1 MLLKCNLSNH
11 NYNNLQLRI
20 FQIEIYTI
28 SIISSEIFVV
38 EDCLKV
44 WHFDNTT
51 QYHTISGGSGTIS
64 VSDGEFKGGCA
75 FLDETFD
82 NNSSWILECDA
93 IFLGGSTGI
102 GLTEPNTV
110 RRQNLRMLKINQSG
124 AFGYSNNSNTW
135 VTVQNLGEF
144 DKLSL
149 FVTSYSVNGNLGNH
163 TEAIFFII
171 CIFGNIINVV
181 MEEGIF
187 RGLFQNLFERRYS
200 FWPSAIF
207 ASLLFGLWHCVGPI
221 RSFTDGDSNRMQ
233 LIMNLLILIGSST
246 LIGLKYAMLSKITGS
261 LYAGMADHFVNN
273 TIINIL
279 HVVSISEIDQLQ
291 IIRISIAQTV
301 SFIIVFIVYYSKTIN
316 GCKK

>member
-1 MLLKCNLSNH
+1 VVSK
-11 NYNNLQLRI
+11 
-20 FQIEIYTI
+20 I
-28 SIISSEIFVV
+28 S
-38 EDCLKV
+38 
-44 WHFDNTT
+44 
-51 QYHTISGGSGTIS
+51 
-64 VSDGEFKGGCA
+64 
-75 FLDETFD
+75 
-82 NNSSWILECDA
+82 
-93 IFLGGSTGI
+93 
-102 GLTEPNTV
+102 
-110 RRQNLRMLKINQSG
+110 LKIVTIDMEKNINKNKIWIYVLTVYFICFCFRFLEYFLIRTDSTFFG
-124 AFGYSNNSNTW
+124 EAFIHKLLGIIVLF
-135 VTVQNLGEF
+135 VTAGFLYITPGEMGFLRSKFSKNLLRGFLLGLLCYFLAYTVEIIIVQNLGEF

-181 MEEGIF
+181 MEEGVF

-233 LIMNLLILIGSST
+233 LIMNLLILIGSSS

>member
-1 MLLKCNLSNH
+1 MVSK
-11 NYNNLQLRI
+11 
-20 FQIEIYTI
+20 I
-28 SIISSEIFVV
+28 S
-38 EDCLKV
+38 
-44 WHFDNTT
+44 
-51 QYHTISGGSGTIS
+51 
-64 VSDGEFKGGCA
+64 
-75 FLDETFD
+75 
-82 NNSSWILECDA
+82 
-93 IFLGGSTGI
+93 
-102 GLTEPNTV
+102 
-110 RRQNLRMLKINQSG
+110 LKIVTIDMEKNINKNKIWIYVLTVYFICFCFRFLEYFLIRTDSTFFG
-124 AFGYSNNSNTW
+124 EAFIHKLLGIIVLF
-135 VTVQNLGEF
+135 VTAGFLYITPGEMGFLRSKFSKNLLRGFLLGLFCYFLAYTVEIIIVQNLGEF

-181 MEEGIF
+181 MEEGVF

-291 IIRISIAQTV
+291 TIRISIAQTV

>member
-1 MLLKCNLSNH
+1 MEKNINKNKIWIYVLTVYFICFCFRFLEYFLIRTDSTFFGEAFIHKLLGIIVLFVTAGFLYITPGEMGFLRSKFSKNL
-11 NYNNLQLRI
+11 LRG
-20 FQIEIYTI
+20 FLLGLLCYFLAYTVEI
-28 SIISSEIFVV
+28 II
-38 EDCLKV
+38 
-44 WHFDNTT
+44 
-51 QYHTISGGSGTIS
+51 
-64 VSDGEFKGGCA
+64 
-75 FLDETFD
+75 
-82 NNSSWILECDA
+82 
-93 IFLGGSTGI
+93 
-102 GLTEPNTV
+102 
-110 RRQNLRMLKINQSG
+110 
-124 AFGYSNNSNTW
+124 
-135 VTVQNLGEF
+135 VQNLGEF

-171 CIFGNIINVV
+171 CILGNIINVV
-181 MEEGIF
+181 MEEGVF

-246 LIGLKYAMLSKITGS
+246 LIGLKYAMLAKITGS

-279 HVVSISEIDQLQ
+279 HVVSISEMDQLQ
-291 IIRISIAQTV
+291 TIRISIAQTV

>member
-1 MLLKCNLSNH
+1 MEKNINKNKIWIYVLTVYFICFCFRFLEYFLIRTDSTFFGEAFIHKLLGIIVLFVTAGFLYITPGEMGFLRSKFSKNL
-11 NYNNLQLRI
+11 LRG
-20 FQIEIYTI
+20 FLLGLLCYFLAYTVEI
-28 SIISSEIFVV
+28 II
-38 EDCLKV
+38 
-44 WHFDNTT
+44 
-51 QYHTISGGSGTIS
+51 
-64 VSDGEFKGGCA
+64 
-75 FLDETFD
+75 
-82 NNSSWILECDA
+82 
-93 IFLGGSTGI
+93 
-102 GLTEPNTV
+102 
-110 RRQNLRMLKINQSG
+110 
-124 AFGYSNNSNTW
+124 
-135 VTVQNLGEF
+135 VQNLGEF

-181 MEEGIF
+181 MEEGVF

-246 LIGLKYAMLSKITGS
+246 LIGLKYAMLAKITGS

>member
-1 MLLKCNLSNH
+1 MEYFLIRTDSTFFGEAFIHKLLGIIVLFVTAGFLCITPGEMGFLRSKFSKNL
-11 NYNNLQLRI
+11 LRG
-20 FQIEIYTI
+20 FLLGLLCYFLAYTVEI
-28 SIISSEIFVV
+28 II
-38 EDCLKV
+38 
-44 WHFDNTT
+44 
-51 QYHTISGGSGTIS
+51 
-64 VSDGEFKGGCA
+64 
-75 FLDETFD
+75 
-82 NNSSWILECDA
+82 
-93 IFLGGSTGI
+93 
-102 GLTEPNTV
+102 
-110 RRQNLRMLKINQSG
+110 
-124 AFGYSNNSNTW
+124 
-135 VTVQNLGEF
+135 VQNLGEF

-181 MEEGIF
+181 MEEGVF

-246 LIGLKYAMLSKITGS
+246 LIGLKYAMLAKITGS

-291 IIRISIAQTV
+291 TIRISIAQTV

>member
-1 MLLKCNLSNH
+1 M
-11 NYNNLQLRI
+11 
-20 FQIEIYTI
+20 
-28 SIISSEIFVV
+28 
-38 EDCLKV
+38 KV

-144 DKLSL
+144 PLNTEVHLK
-149 FVTSYSVNGNLGNH
+149 FVKENGS
-163 TEAIFFII
+163 I
-171 CIFGNIINVV
+171 
-181 MEEGIF
+181 
-187 RGLFQNLFERRYS
+187 
-200 FWPSAIF
+200 
-207 ASLLFGLWHCVGPI
+207 
-221 RSFTDGDSNRMQ
+221 
-233 LIMNLLILIGSST
+233 T
-246 LIGLKYAMLSKITGS
+246 LIKGENSASTSGFSYTNTTPMSFGTDQWGTSNGVKFKNLKLI
-261 LYAGMADHFVNN
+261 
-273 TIINIL
+273 
-279 HVVSISEIDQLQ
+279 
-291 IIRISIAQTV
+291 
-301 SFIIVFIVYYSKTIN
+301 
-316 GCKK
+316 

>member
-1 MLLKCNLSNH
+1 MEKNINKNKIWIYVLTVYFICFCFRFLEYFLIRTDSTFFGEAFIHKLLGIIVLFVTAGFLYITPGEMGFLRSKFSKNL
-11 NYNNLQLRI
+11 LRG
-20 FQIEIYTI
+20 FLLGLLCYFLAYTVEI
-28 SIISSEIFVV
+28 II
-38 EDCLKV
+38 
-44 WHFDNTT
+44 
-51 QYHTISGGSGTIS
+51 
-64 VSDGEFKGGCA
+64 
-75 FLDETFD
+75 
-82 NNSSWILECDA
+82 
-93 IFLGGSTGI
+93 
-102 GLTEPNTV
+102 
-110 RRQNLRMLKINQSG
+110 
-124 AFGYSNNSNTW
+124 
-135 VTVQNLGEF
+135 VQNLGEF

-181 MEEGIF
+181 MEEGVF

-246 LIGLKYAMLSKITGS
+246 LIGLKYAMLAKITGS

-291 IIRISIAQTV
+291 TIRISIAQTV

>member
-1 MLLKCNLSNH
+1 MEKNINKNKIWIYVLTVYFICFCFRFLEYFLIRTDSTFFGEAFIHKLLGIIVLFVTAGFLYITPGEMGFLRSKFSKNL
-11 NYNNLQLRI
+11 LRG
-20 FQIEIYTI
+20 FLLGLLCYFLAYTVEI
-28 SIISSEIFVV
+28 II
-38 EDCLKV
+38 
-44 WHFDNTT
+44 
-51 QYHTISGGSGTIS
+51 
-64 VSDGEFKGGCA
+64 
-75 FLDETFD
+75 
-82 NNSSWILECDA
+82 
-93 IFLGGSTGI
+93 
-102 GLTEPNTV
+102 
-110 RRQNLRMLKINQSG
+110 
-124 AFGYSNNSNTW
+124 
-135 VTVQNLGEF
+135 VQNLGEF

-181 MEEGIF
+181 MEEGVF

-233 LIMNLLILIGSST
+233 LIMNLLILIGSSS

>member
-1 MLLKCNLSNH
+1 MEKNINKNKIWIYVLTVYFICFCFRFLEYFLIRTDSTFFGEAFIHKLLGIIVLFVTAGFLYITPGEMGFLRSKFSKNL
-11 NYNNLQLRI
+11 LRG
-20 FQIEIYTI
+20 FLLGLFCYFLAYTVEI
-28 SIISSEIFVV
+28 II
-38 EDCLKV
+38 
-44 WHFDNTT
+44 
-51 QYHTISGGSGTIS
+51 
-64 VSDGEFKGGCA
+64 
-75 FLDETFD
+75 
-82 NNSSWILECDA
+82 
-93 IFLGGSTGI
+93 
-102 GLTEPNTV
+102 
-110 RRQNLRMLKINQSG
+110 
-124 AFGYSNNSNTW
+124 
-135 VTVQNLGEF
+135 VQNLGEF

-181 MEEGIF
+181 MEEGVF

-207 ASLLFGLWHCVGPI
+207 SSLLFGLWHCVGPI

-246 LIGLKYAMLSKITGS
+246 LIGLKYAMLAKITGS

-291 IIRISIAQTV
+291 TIRISIAQTV